1 MLIVVNPPILF
12 VRGCLY
18 VELGESMPTAASP
31 DLNDYRLDDQIGP
44 LLRRAYQRACSNLSA
59 RLDGHR
65 VTPIQYSTLV
75 RLWEYGAVSQN
86 RLGRLLEIKSGNM
99 HGVVRRLQ
107 ERELVATAQDPDHR
121 GRVLLKLSRT
131 GLQLVKSSIPLSR
144 QATADTLAPLSS
156 SEQKQL
162 FHLMRLL
169 IDD

>member
-1 MLIVVNPPILF
+1 MLIVVNPPILS

-44 LLRRAYQRACSNLSA
+44 LLRRAYQRACANLSA
-59 RLDGHR
+59 RLDGHEL
-65 VTPIQYSTLV
+65 TPIQYSTLV
-75 RLWEYGAVSQN
+75 RLREYGAVSQN

-107 ERELVATAQDPDHR
+107 ERELVETSQDPDHR
-121 GRVLLKLSRT
+121 SRVLLKLSRT
-131 GLQLVKSSIPLSR
+131 GMQLVKSCIPLSR
-144 QATADTLAPLSS
+144 QATTDTLASLSTA
-156 SEQKQL
+156 ERKQL
-162 FHLMRLL
+162 FHLIHLL